1 MGVLITI
8 GDETAR
14 FVVNHVLTQG
24 RMRPF
29 IELNVLY
36 FPLATPC
43 TGRDTIMRE
52 ELYNW
57 NRSPR

>member
-1 MGVLITI
+1 MGVLITS

-14 FVVNHVLTQG
+14 FVVNHVVTQG
-24 RMRPF
+24 RMRRF

-52 ELYNW
+52 ELYN
-57 NRSPR
+57 